1 MGFCDAKEISN
12 KIGKA
17 KEKVGEAIVNA
28 KLDEKFEQAKS
39 DINKATKEMKDKND
53 ELKKLKQ
60 EAKEPIEGAI
70 ERYQVIYLGGFPNKP
85 KKKSDSL
92 SLGFNIMED
101 CFIFKPEYLAKTEWF
116 GDENFVIPYEKV
128 YKLEIVKRQVST
140 TEHIM
145 SNGDTKS
152 LEQLNNIEISYIDDN
167 GSEQMTRVEMLS
179 GFTIYK
185 QAEKCREFLDL
196 LREHNIL
203 SKLNKEKSKVS
214 KSNGDDI
221 LQQIEKL
228 SELKEKGILSE
239 DEFNKKKASLLE
251 RM

>member
-1 MGFCDAKEISN
+1 MGLFDAKELGN
-12 KIGKA
+12 KFGKA
-17 KEKVGEAIVNA
+17 KERVGEAVTNA
-28 KLDEKFEQAKS
+28 KLDEKFEKAKAE
-39 DINKATKEMKDKND
+39 INKTTSEMKEKNN
-53 ELKKLKQ
+53 ETKKLKE
-60 EAKEPIEGAI
+60 EAKAPMEGAI

-85 KKKSDSL
+85 QKKSNSL

-116 GDENFVIPYEKV
+116 GEENFVIPYEKV
-128 YKLEIVKRQVST
+128 VKFEIVKRQVST
-140 TEHIM
+140 TEHM
-145 SNGDTKS
+145 LSNGDTKS
-152 LEQLNNIEISYIDDN
+152 LEQLNNIEISYIDEND
-167 GSEQMTRVEMLS
+167 SEQMARVEMLT

-185 QAEKCREFLDL
+185 QAEKCRELLDL

-203 SKLNKEKSKVS
+203 SKLNKEKAEIS
-214 KSNGDDI
+214 KSSGDDI

>member
-1 MGFCDAKEISN
+1 MGFFDAKEISN